1 MYRYTY
7 IFIYLYI
14 QYIYIY
20 LYTYPNPLTLK
31 VPPFL
36 PGNAR
41 NVAVGPCEVPGGDR
55 SGGKLGRVFFVRISP
70 GPRFILLMDEINL

>member
-7 IFIYLYI
+7 IYL
-14 QYIYIY
+14 Y
-20 LYTYPNPLTLK
+20 LYTYPSPLSLK
-31 VPPFL
+31 GPPFL

-55 SGGKLGRVFFVRISP
+55 SGGCGSVGRVFFVRFTPGLVSLGIQSP
-70 GPRFILLMDEINL
+70 SENGNGT